1 LKGEKKM
8 KRYFEMDI
16 DEYMDTMQD
25 ILWEEANN
33 EEEEEEE

>member
-1 LKGEKKM
+1 M